1 LERNF
6 DLSHKKNKETG
17 LDGRD
22 PVIVGSFTEWQP
34 KKMWKLVDFLQECGP
49 LDERIT
55 DETMLNLLKKQ
66 ELESQKGRRNAVPPN
81 KNLYDESLSV
91 EERMKR
97 LTDYQRGKMSD
108 LR

>member
-1 LERNF
+1 
-6 DLSHKKNKETG
+6 
-17 LDGRD
+17 
-22 PVIVGSFTEWQP
+22 
-34 KKMWKLVDFLQECGP
+34 
-49 LDERIT
+49 
-55 DETMLNLLKKQ
+55 MLNLLKKQ